1 MEENLLAGG
10 GETRRH
16 TGGVALGDAGLKGP
30 VGIVLPQPLGVDA
43 AHQVAVHIADGLVLC
58 HHVIEGQSEGI
69 PAGAGILFVFV
80 NDFDLHGYA
89 PLSVFDISQSLLR
102 SSQSF
107 GPNIFLGLRGVL
119 ALGLGKDGALALD
132 GV

>member
-43 AHQVAVHIADGLVLC
+43 AHQVAVHIADGLVLR
-58 HHVIEGQSEGI
+58 HHLVQGQAEPVSETLLI
-69 PAGAGILFVFV
+69 FLAALILFIEVWTVF
-80 NDFDLHGYA
+80 LC
-89 PLSVFDISQSLLR
+89 
-102 SSQSF
+102 SF
-107 GPNIFLGLRGVL
+107 
-119 ALGLGKDGALALD
+119 K
-132 GV
+132 